1 MSLASVF
8 FAYIISVT
16 TFLILPGPVNL
27 FVVNATLKYGTKG
40 TIFAIIG
47 SNLASLIL
55 IGTAGFLIAGAD
67 FINPLFLDSL
77 TLLGGLFLLYYG
89 IMQVKELLMKRAC
102 DAQDDIKDVS
112 KSSHS
117 FEIKAPISL
126 ISQAF
131 AIGISNPK
139 DVIFFLAFFPPFI
152 LQMGFSIP
160 YSLLILT
167 LIWTVLDY
175 TLLFSYGMFT
185 KRFIKGRFE
194 KIFTLLCGLIFCG
207 IGIYA
212 IYFAI
217 MALFE

>member
-8 FAYIISVT
+8 FAYIISAT

-27 FVVNATLKYGTKG
+27 FVANSTLKHGMKG
-40 TIFAIIG
+40 ALFAIIG

-55 IGTAGFLIAGAD
+55 IGTAGVLIAGAD
-67 FINPLFLDSL
+67 FMNPLFLDSL

-89 IMQVKELLMKRAC
+89 IMQVKELLKNRASEVPDDMKEA
-102 DAQDDIKDVS
+102 S
-112 KSSHS
+112 KSSQPL
-117 FEIKAPISL
+117 EVKAPISL

-175 TLLFSYGMFT
+175 TLLFTYGIFT

-207 IGIYA
+207 IGLYA
-212 IYFAI
+212 IYFAL